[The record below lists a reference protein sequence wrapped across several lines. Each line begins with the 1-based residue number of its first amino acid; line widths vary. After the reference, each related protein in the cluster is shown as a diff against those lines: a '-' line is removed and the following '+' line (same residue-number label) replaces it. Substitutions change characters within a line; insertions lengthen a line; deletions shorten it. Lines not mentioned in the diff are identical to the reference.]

1 MRVKGGIVT
10 RRRHKKILKLAKG
23 HRGSLHTLFR
33 PAKESVLKALKYA
46 TMHRR
51 TKKRDF
57 RRLWIARINAAVRAE
72 GMRYNEFIN
81 GLNKAGITLNRKI
94 LSEMA
99 IHDPQAFKSLV
110 DKVKAQSGSAA

>member
-23 HRGSLHTLFR
+23 HRGSLHKLFR
-33 PAKESVLKALKYA
+33 PAKESVLKAMKYA

-57 RRLWIARINAAVRAE
+57 RRLWIARINAAVRSE
-72 GMRYNEFIN
+72 GMRYGEFIN
-81 GLNKAGITLNRKI
+81 GLKKAGIGLNRKI

-99 IHDPQAFKSLV
+99 IQDPQAFKSLV
-110 DKVKAQSGSAA
+110 DKVKA